1 MACQHAVEAVVV
13 VLVDEQDP
21 EGAMRLR
28 FEGVQKPSQLIDTV
42 HGGDHEVERWKL
54 AVRHGRTLTPMPLV
68 SVLLAVHND
77 SQFLGQAV
85 ESVLRQ
91 TLGDLELI
99 VVDDASTDGT
109 PALLSAIRDPRLSVI
124 TNDEQAGLASSL
136 NRGLT
141 QASGRYVARL
151 DADDVALPERLERQF
166 DRMQKHD
173 QPAVVGSAVL
183 DLDAAGVP
191 GTLHRNPSGA
201 MGIRWL
207 ALFGSPFFHPT
218 VLLDRERVDQAQLRY
233 DPSYVESE
241 DYELWSRLLSAR
253 QGANLAEPL
262 VLKRVHPGQAS
273 LRRGALQESFQREVA
288 IREIGRIAPG
298 LTTEQAELAWGLG
311 SGRKITGTAVTAYIA
326 LLRAFED
333 HHDVDAEVRA
343 SAARMLLAAGARRRA
358 LELGVS
364 QSARLAVRG
373 ARRRLDAR
381 RARDR
386 AASWLTAL
394 DKPPDAIR
402 VAVVSPEPTPYR
414 SPLFDRVASRPEVDL
429 TVIYAAETVA
439 DRTWSVDPEHRAE
452 FLRGR
457 RLPGVQGV
465 LRHDY
470 PVTPGI
476 GRALAREG
484 PDVVVISGWS
494 TFPSQAAIAWSRAH
508 GIPYV
513 LLVESHDLGPRA
525 WWRRAVKGLVVPR
538 LMRKA
543 ANVLVVGTAAR
554 ESVVA
559 RGARP
564 DGVRIF
570 ANTVDV
576 ELWGE
581 RAGRLRA
588 KRDELRARAGLTPED
603 VVVLSVARLVP
614 EKGLHTLIRAVGATG
629 DERIRVVVAGSGP
642 ASQQLTALAESVGV
656 ALTLL
661 GDLPQEALAEE
672 YVRADVFALLSMH
685 ETWGVVVNEA
695 AASGLPLLLSD
706 RVGAAEDLVRDAA
719 NGFVVPAEDV
729 DAAAA
734 ALERLA
740 QDTELRRDAG
750 VRSLELVRDWGYES
764 SVDNFVDAVR
774 EATSR

>member
-1 MACQHAVEAVVV
+1 M
-13 VLVDEQDP
+13 
-21 EGAMRLR
+21 
-28 FEGVQKPSQLIDTV
+28 
-42 HGGDHEVERWKL
+42 
-54 AVRHGRTLTPMPLV
+54 
-68 SVLLAVHND
+68 
-77 SQFLGQAV
+77 
-85 ESVLRQ
+85 
-91 TLGDLELI
+91 
-99 VVDDASTDGT
+99 
-109 PALLSAIRDPRLSVI
+109 
-124 TNDEQAGLASSL
+124 AGLYDAL
-136 NRGLT
+136 
-141 QASGRYVARL
+141 GRA
-151 DADDVALPERLERQF
+151 
-166 DRMQKHD
+166 
-173 QPAVVGSAVL
+173 
-183 DLDAAGVP
+183 LDAAGVP

-201 MGIRWL
+201 RGIRWR
-207 ALFGSPFFHPT
+207 AMFGSPFFHPT
-218 VLLDRERVDQAQLRY
+218 VLLDRERVDRAQLRY
-233 DPSYVESE
+233 DPSYAESE
-241 DYELWSRLLSAR
+241 DYELWARLLSAR
-253 QGANLAEPL
+253 HGANLAEPL

-288 IREIGRIAPG
+288 MREIGRIAPD

-311 SGRKITGTAVTAYIA
+311 SGRKITGTAVAAYIA
-326 LLRAFED
+326 VLRVFED
-333 HHDVDAEVRA
+333 HHGVDAEVRA
-343 SAARMLLAAGARRRA
+343 SAVRVLLAAGARRRA
-358 LELGVS
+358 LEFGVS
-364 QSARLAVRG
+364 QSARLALRG
-373 ARRRLDAR
+373 ARRRVDAR

-386 AASWLTAL
+386 AATWLTSL

-457 RLPGVQGV
+457 RLPGVHGV

-476 GRALAREG
+476 GRALARVG

-581 RAGRLRA
+581 RAGRLQA
-588 KRDELRARAGLTPED
+588 KRDELRVRAGLTPED

-614 EKGLHTLIRAVGATG
+614 EKGLHTLIRAAAATG

-642 ASQQLTALAESVGV
+642 ASQQLTELAESVGI

-661 GDLPQEALAEE
+661 GDLPQEALAEA

-706 RVGAAEDLVRDAA
+706 RVGAAQDQLDVELLEIARAFVAQLVGGRERKQRHVPSVSLGIDHAFDQARRLVLALQPDRLDTSCLHEGIVEGLLEARGIGPARITDEDALLLRRSLLPKGGHQHYYCSAGK
-719 NGFVVPAEDV
+719 NRPACQIE
-729 DAAAA
+729 
-734 ALERLA
+734 LA
-740 QDTELRRDAG
+740 QTRALRPLCHVRLPFDPMLGQCARCGAG
-750 VRSLELVRDWGYES
+750 T
-764 SVDNFVDAVR
+764 
-774 EATSR
+774 ATSARLTASLTWR